1 MKKIKTILLSQEKTV
16 WGKPMLSKVLSF
28 LLYYPQ
34 VVLPVCG
41 GAIAYLSV
49 YKKRPI
55 KTRFLTLPILVVIT
69 FLLSLIDNPFS
80 DRTYSGLLFVFYNVY
95 VFTPLS
101 VACSITSLLKSIYHY
116 KLFRMPL
123 ALVLVIN
130 GSIMTGLT
138 ILNLILFF
146 GELSTS
152 LILSCV
158 SFILIAISTVVQFVI
173 GEIETRKVKTIL
185 LQLQSQGTTL

>member
-1 MKKIKTILLSQEKTV
+1 MFSKI
-16 WGKPMLSKVLSF
+16 LSF

-34 VVLPVCG
+34 VVFPVCG

-49 YKKRPI
+49 YRKRPI
-55 KTRFLTLPILVVIT
+55 KTRFVTFPIVVFVT
-69 FLLSLIDNPFS
+69 FLLSLIDNPLS
-80 DRTYSGLLFVFYNVY
+80 QRNYTGLLLAFYYIY
-95 VFTPLS
+95 VFSPLS

-116 KLFRMPL
+116 RLFRIPL
-123 ALVLVIN
+123 ATVLVIN
-130 GSIMTGLT
+130 ASIMTCLT
-138 ILNLILFF
+138 LLNFILFF

-152 LILSCV
+152 LTLSCV
-158 SFILIAISTVVQFVI
+158 LFILIVISTVVQFVI

>member
-1 MKKIKTILLSQEKTV
+1 
-16 WGKPMLSKVLSF
+16 MLSKVLSF
-28 LLYYPQ
+28 ILYYPQ

-41 GAIAYLSV
+41 VAIAYLSV

-55 KTRFLTLPILVVIT
+55 KTRFLLLPILVVIT

-116 KLFRMPL
+116 RLFRIPL
-123 ALVLVIN
+123 ATVLVIN

-152 LILSCV
+152 LTLSCV
-158 SFILIAISTVVQFVI
+158 SFILIAISAMLQLVV
-173 GEIETRKVKTIL
+173 GEIETKKVKAIL
-185 LQLQSQGTTL
+185 IQLQSQGRTL

>member
-1 MKKIKTILLSQEKTV
+1 MV
-16 WGKPMLSKVLSF
+16 SKVLSF

-49 YKKRPI
+49 YKKRPL
-55 KTRFLTLPILVVIT
+55 KTRFLTLSILVLLT

-80 DRTYSGLLFVFYNVY
+80 QRTYSGLLLAFYYVY
-95 VFTPLS
+95 VFSPLS
-101 VACSITSLLKSIYHY
+101 VACSITALLKSIYHY

-130 GSIMTGLT
+130 GSIMT

-152 LILSCV
+152 LTLSCV
-158 SFILIAISTVVQFVI
+158 SFILIAISAMLQLVV
-173 GEIETRKVKTIL
+173 GEIETKKVKAIL
-185 LQLQSQGTTL
+185 IQLQSQGRTL

>member
-1 MKKIKTILLSQEKTV
+1 
-16 WGKPMLSKVLSF
+16 MLSKVLSF
-28 LLYYPQ
+28 LLYYSQ
-34 VVLPVCG
+34 VVFPVCG

-80 DRTYSGLLFVFYNVY
+80 DRTYSGLLFAFYNVY

-101 VACSITSLLKSIYHY
+101 VACSITSLFKSIYHY
-116 KLFRMPL
+116 RLFRIPL
-123 ALVLVIN
+123 ATVLVIN
-130 GSIMTGLT
+130 ASLMTCLSL
-138 ILNLILFF
+138 LNFILFF

-152 LILSCV
+152 LTLSCV
-158 SFILIAISTVVQFVI
+158 FFISVPIIAAIVI
-173 GEIETRKVKTIL
+173 VLPNAAVASGLK
-185 LQLQSQGTTL
+185 S

>member
-1 MKKIKTILLSQEKTV
+1 MF
-16 WGKPMLSKVLSF
+16 SKVLSF

-34 VVLPVCG
+34 VVFPVCG

-49 YKKRPI
+49 YKKRPL
-55 KTRFLTLPILVVIT
+55 KTRFLILPILVVIT

-80 DRTYSGLLFVFYNVY
+80 QRTYTGLLLAFYYVY
-95 VFTPLS
+95 VFSPLS
-101 VACSITSLLKSIYHY
+101 VVCSITSLLKSIYHY

-152 LILSCV
+152 LTLSCV
-158 SFILIAISTVVQFVI
+158 SFILIAISAMLQLVV

>member
-1 MKKIKTILLSQEKTV
+1 
-16 WGKPMLSKVLSF
+16 MLSKVLSF
-28 LLYYPQ
+28 ILYYPQ

-41 GAIAYLSV
+41 VAIAYLSV

-55 KTRFLTLPILVVIT
+55 KTRFLLLPILVVVT

-95 VFTPLS
+95 VFTPLC

-116 KLFRMPL
+116 RLFRIPL
-123 ALVLVIN
+123 ATVLVIN
-130 GSIMTGLT
+130 ASIMTCLT
-138 ILNLILFF
+138 LINFILFF

-152 LILSCV
+152 LTLSCV
-158 SFILIAISTVVQFVI
+158 FFILIAISTIVQFVV
-173 GEIETRKVKTIL
+173 GEIEIRKVKTIL
-185 LQLQSQGTTL
+185 LQLKNQGRTL

>member
-1 MKKIKTILLSQEKTV
+1 
-16 WGKPMLSKVLSF
+16 MLSKVLSF

-49 YKKRPI
+49 YKKRPL
-55 KTRFLTLPILVVIT
+55 KTRFLILPILVVIT

-80 DRTYSGLLFVFYNVY
+80 QMTYTGLLLAFYYVY
-95 VFTPLS
+95 VFSPLS
-101 VACSITSLLKSIYHY
+101 VVCSITSLLKSIYHY

-123 ALVLVIN
+123 ALVIN

-152 LILSCV
+152 LTLSCV

>member
-1 MKKIKTILLSQEKTV
+1 
-16 WGKPMLSKVLSF
+16 MLSKILSF

-34 VVLPVCG
+34 VVFPVCA

-49 YKKRPI
+49 YKKRPL
-55 KTRFLTLPILVVIT
+55 KTHFLILPILVVIT

-80 DRTYSGLLFVFYNVY
+80 QRTYTGLLLTFYYIY
-95 VFTPLS
+95 VFSPLS

-116 KLFRMPL
+116 RLFRIPL
-123 ALVLVIN
+123 ATVLVIN
-130 GSIMTGLT
+130 ASIMTCLT
-138 ILNLILFF
+138 LLNFILFF

-152 LILSCV
+152 LTLSCV
-158 SFILIAISTVVQFVI
+158 LFILIAISTVVQFVI

>member
-1 MKKIKTILLSQEKTV
+1 MFSKI
-16 WGKPMLSKVLSF
+16 LSF

-34 VVLPVCG
+34 VVFPVCG

-49 YKKRPI
+49 YRKRPI
-55 KTRFLTLPILVVIT
+55 KTRFVTFPIVVFVT

-80 DRTYSGLLFVFYNVY
+80 ERTYSGLLLAFYYVDVFS
-95 VFTPLS
+95 PLS
-101 VACSITSLLKSIYHY
+101 VACSITSLIKSIYHY
-116 KLFRMPL
+116 RLFRMPL
-123 ALVLVIN
+123 AIVLVTN
-130 GSIMTGLT
+130 ASIMSCLT
-138 ILNLILFF
+138 ILNFILIF

-152 LILSCV
+152 LTLSCV
-158 SFILIAISTVVQFVI
+158 FFILIAISAVVQLVV

>member
-1 MKKIKTILLSQEKTV
+1 MV
-16 WGKPMLSKVLSF
+16 SKVLSF

-49 YKKRPI
+49 YKKRPL
-55 KTRFLTLPILVVIT
+55 KTRFLTLSILVLLT

-80 DRTYSGLLFVFYNVY
+80 QRTYTGLLLTFYYIY
-95 VFTPLS
+95 VFSPLS

-152 LILSCV
+152 LTLSCV
-158 SFILIAISTVVQFVI
+158 SFILIAISAMLQLVV
-173 GEIETRKVKTIL
+173 GEIETKKVKAIL
-185 LQLQSQGTTL
+185 IQLQSQGRTL

>member
-1 MKKIKTILLSQEKTV
+1 MKKIKTILLSQEKTM
-16 WGKPMLSKVLSF
+16 WGRPMLSKVLSF

-41 GAIAYLSV
+41 VAIAYLSV

-55 KTRFLTLPILVVIT
+55 KTRFLLLPILVVIT

-152 LILSCV
+152 LTLSCV
-158 SFILIAISTVVQFVI
+158 FFILIAISTVVQFVV
-173 GEIETRKVKTIL
+173 GEIEIRKVKTIL
-185 LQLQSQGTTL
+185 LQLQNQGKTL

>member
-1 MKKIKTILLSQEKTV
+1 MV
-16 WGKPMLSKVLSF
+16 SKALSF
-28 LLYYPQ
+28 LLDYPQ

-49 YKKRPI
+49 YKKRPL
-55 KTRFLTLPILVVIT
+55 KTRFLTLSILVLLT

-80 DRTYSGLLFVFYNVY
+80 QRTYSGLLLAFYYVY
-95 VFTPLS
+95 VFSPLS
-101 VACSITSLLKSIYHY
+101 VACSITALLKSIYHY

-152 LILSCV
+152 LTLSCV
-158 SFILIAISTVVQFVI
+158 SFILIAISAMLQLVV
-173 GEIETRKVKTIL
+173 GEIETKKVKAIL
-185 LQLQSQGTTL
+185 IQLQSQGRTL

>member
-1 MKKIKTILLSQEKTV
+1 
-16 WGKPMLSKVLSF
+16 MLSKVLSF
-28 LLYYPQ
+28 ILYYPQ
-34 VVLPVCG
+34 IVLPVCG
-41 GAIAYLSV
+41 VAIAYLSV

-55 KTRFLTLPILVVIT
+55 KTRFLLLPILVVVT

-80 DRTYSGLLFVFYNVY
+80 DRTYSGLLLAFYHVY
-95 VFTPLS
+95 VFSPLS

-152 LILSCV
+152 LTLSCV
-158 SFILIAISTVVQFVI
+158 SFILIAISAMLQLVV
-173 GEIETRKVKTIL
+173 GEIETKKVKAIL
-185 LQLQSQGTTL
+185 IQLQSQGRTL

>member
-1 MKKIKTILLSQEKTV
+1 MFSKI
-16 WGKPMLSKVLSF
+16 LSF

-34 VVLPVCG
+34 VVFPVCG

-49 YKKRPI
+49 YRKRPI
-55 KTRFLTLPILVVIT
+55 KTRFVTFPIVVFVT

-80 DRTYSGLLFVFYNVY
+80 QRNYTGLLLTFYYIY
-95 VFTPLS
+95 VFSPLS

-116 KLFRMPL
+116 RLFRIPL
-123 ALVLVIN
+123 ATVLVIN
-130 GSIMTGLT
+130 ASIMTCLT
-138 ILNLILFF
+138 LLNFILFF
-146 GELSTS
+146 VL
-152 LILSCV
+152 
-158 SFILIAISTVVQFVI
+158 FILIAISTVVQFVI

>member
-1 MKKIKTILLSQEKTV
+1 MFSKI
-16 WGKPMLSKVLSF
+16 LSF

-34 VVLPVCG
+34 VVFPVCG

-49 YKKRPI
+49 YRKRPI
-55 KTRFLTLPILVVIT
+55 KTRFVTFPIVVFVT

-80 DRTYSGLLFVFYNVY
+80 QRTYTGLLFVFYYIY
-95 VFTPLS
+95 VFSPLS

-116 KLFRMPL
+116 RLFRIPL
-123 ALVLVIN
+123 ATVLVIN
-130 GSIMTGLT
+130 ASIMTCLT
-138 ILNLILFF
+138 LLNFILFF

-152 LILSCV
+152 LTLSCV
-158 SFILIAISTVVQFVI
+158 LFILIVISTVVQFVI

>member
-1 MKKIKTILLSQEKTV
+1 MV
-16 WGKPMLSKVLSF
+16 SKVLSF

-49 YKKRPI
+49 YKKRPL
-55 KTRFLTLPILVVIT
+55 KTRFLTLSILVLLT

-80 DRTYSGLLFVFYNVY
+80 QRTYSGLLLAFYYVY
-95 VFTPLS
+95 VFSPLS
-101 VACSITSLLKSIYHY
+101 VAYSITALLKSIYHY

-123 ALVLVIN
+123 DLVLVIN

-152 LILSCV
+152 LTLSCV
-158 SFILIAISTVVQFVI
+158 SFILIAISAMLQLVV
-173 GEIETRKVKTIL
+173 GEIETKKVKAIL
-185 LQLQSQGTTL
+185 IQLQSQGRTL

>member
-1 MKKIKTILLSQEKTV
+1 MV
-16 WGKPMLSKVLSF
+16 SKVLSF

-55 KTRFLTLPILVVIT
+55 KTRFVTFPIVVFVTL
-69 FLLSLIDNPFS
+69 LLSLIDNPFS
-80 DRTYSGLLFVFYNVY
+80 QRTYSGLLLAFYYVY
-95 VFTPLS
+95 VFSPLS

-130 GSIMTGLT
+130 GYIMTGLT

-152 LILSCV
+152 LTLSCV
-158 SFILIAISTVVQFVI
+158 SFILIAISAMLQLVV
-173 GEIETRKVKTIL
+173 GEIETRKVKAIL
-185 LQLQSQGTTL
+185 IQLQSQGRTL

>member
-1 MKKIKTILLSQEKTV
+1 
-16 WGKPMLSKVLSF
+16 MLSKVLSF

-34 VVLPVCG
+34 VVFPVCG

-55 KTRFLTLPILVVIT
+55 KIRFLTLPILVVIT

-80 DRTYSGLLFVFYNVY
+80 QRTYSGLLLAFYYVY
-95 VFTPLS
+95 VFSPLS
-101 VACSITSLLKSIYHY
+101 VACSITSLIKSIYHY
-116 KLFRMPL
+116 RLFRMPL
-123 ALVLVIN
+123 AIVLVTN
-130 GSIMTGLT
+130 ASIMTCLS

-152 LILSCV
+152 LTLSCV
-158 SFILIAISTVVQFVI
+158 SFILIAISAMLQLVV
-173 GEIETRKVKTIL
+173 GEIETRKVKAIL
-185 LQLQSQGTTL
+185 IQLQSQGRTL

>member
-1 MKKIKTILLSQEKTV
+1 
-16 WGKPMLSKVLSF
+16 MLSKILSF

-41 GAIAYLSV
+41 VAIAYLSV

-55 KTRFLTLPILVVIT
+55 KTRFLLLPILVVVT

-80 DRTYSGLLFVFYNVY
+80 QRTYTGLLLTFYYIY
-95 VFTPLS
+95 VFSPLS

-116 KLFRMPL
+116 RLFRIPL
-123 ALVLVIN
+123 ATVLVIN
-130 GSIMTGLT
+130 ASIMTCLT
-138 ILNLILFF
+138 LLNFILFF

-152 LILSCV
+152 LTLSCV
-158 SFILIAISTVVQFVI
+158 LFILIAISTVVQFVI

>member
-1 MKKIKTILLSQEKTV
+1 
-16 WGKPMLSKVLSF
+16 MLSKVLSF

-49 YKKRPI
+49 YKKRPL

-69 FLLSLIDNPFS
+69 FLLSLIDNPFPFS
-80 DRTYSGLLFVFYNVY
+80 QRTYTGLLLAFYYVY

-101 VACSITSLLKSIYHY
+101 VVCSITSLLKSIYHY

-152 LILSCV
+152 LTLSCV

>member
-1 MKKIKTILLSQEKTV
+1 
-16 WGKPMLSKVLSF
+16 MLSKVLSF

-41 GAIAYLSV
+41 RAIAYLSV
-49 YKKRPI
+49 YKKRPL
-55 KTRFLTLPILVVIT
+55 KTRFLILPILVVIT

-80 DRTYSGLLFVFYNVY
+80 QMTYTGLLLAFYYVY
-95 VFTPLS
+95 VFSPLS
-101 VACSITSLLKSIYHY
+101 VVCSITSLLKSIYHY

-152 LILSCV
+152 LTLSCV

>member
-1 MKKIKTILLSQEKTV
+1 
-16 WGKPMLSKVLSF
+16 MLSKVLSF
-28 LLYYPQ
+28 LLHYSQ
-34 VVLPVCG
+34 VVFPVCG

-80 DRTYSGLLFVFYNVY
+80 DRSYSGLLFVFYNVY

-101 VACSITSLLKSIYHY
+101 IACSITSLLKSIYHY
-116 KLFRMPL
+116 RLFRIPL
-123 ALVLVIN
+123 ALFLVVN
-130 GSIMTGLT
+130 ASIMTCLT
-138 ILNLILFF
+138 LLNFILFF

-152 LILSCV
+152 MTLSCIF
-158 SFILIAISTVVQFVI
+158 FILIAISTIVQFVV
-173 GEIETRKVKTIL
+173 GEIEIRKVKTIL
-185 LQLQSQGTTL
+185 LQLKNQGRTL

>member
-1 MKKIKTILLSQEKTV
+1 MV
-16 WGKPMLSKVLSF
+16 SKVLSF

-55 KTRFLTLPILVVIT
+55 KTRFVTFPIVVFVT
-69 FLLSLIDNPFS
+69 FLLSLIDNPLS
-80 DRTYSGLLFVFYNVY
+80 DGTYSGIIFVFYYVY
-95 VFTPLS
+95 VFSPLS
-101 VACSITSLLKSIYHY
+101 VACGITSLLKSIYHY

-130 GSIMTGLT
+130 GSIMTSLS

-152 LILSCV
+152 LTLFYV
-158 SFILIAISTVVQFVI
+158 FFILIAISAMLQLVV
-173 GEIETRKVKTIL
+173 GEIETRKVKAIL
-185 LQLQSQGTTL
+185 IQLQSQGRTL

>member
-49 YKKRPI
+49 YKKRPL

-152 LILSCV
+152 LTLSCV

>member
-1 MKKIKTILLSQEKTV
+1 
-16 WGKPMLSKVLSF
+16 MLSKVLSF
-28 LLYYPQ
+28 ILYYPQ
-34 VVLPVCG
+34 IVLPVCG
-41 GAIAYLSV
+41 VAIAYLSV

-55 KTRFLTLPILVVIT
+55 KTRFLLLPILVVVT

-116 KLFRMPL
+116 RLFRIPL
-123 ALVLVIN
+123 AIVLVIN
-130 GSIMTGLT
+130 ASIMTCF
-138 ILNLILFF
+138 ILFF

-152 LILSCV
+152 LTLSCV
-158 SFILIAISTVVQFVI
+158 FFILIAISTIVQFVI
-173 GEIETRKVKTIL
+173 GEIEIRKVKTIL
-185 LQLQSQGTTL
+185 LQLQNQGKTL

>member
-1 MKKIKTILLSQEKTV
+1 
-16 WGKPMLSKVLSF
+16 MLSKVLSF

-34 VVLPVCG
+34 VVFPVCA

-49 YKKRPI
+49 YKKRPL
-55 KTRFLTLPILVVIT
+55 KTRFLILPILVVIT

-80 DRTYSGLLFVFYNVY
+80 QMTYTGLLLAFYYVY
-95 VFTPLS
+95 VFSPLS
-101 VACSITSLLKSIYHY
+101 VVCSITSLLKSIYHY

-130 GSIMTGLT
+130 GSIMTSLT

-152 LILSCV
+152 LTLSCV

>member
-1 MKKIKTILLSQEKTV
+1 
-16 WGKPMLSKVLSF
+16 MLSKVLSF

-49 YKKRPI
+49 YKKRPL

-80 DRTYSGLLFVFYNVY
+80 DRTYSGLLFVFYNLY
-95 VFTPLS
+95 FFTPLS

-152 LILSCV
+152 LTLSCV

>member
-1 MKKIKTILLSQEKTV
+1 
-16 WGKPMLSKVLSF
+16 MLSKILSF

-34 VVLPVCG
+34 VVFPACG
-41 GAIAYLSV
+41 GTIAYLSV
-49 YKKRPI
+49 YKKRPL
-55 KTRFLTLPILVVIT
+55 KTHFLILPILVVIT

-80 DRTYSGLLFVFYNVY
+80 QRTYTGLLLTFYYIY
-95 VFTPLS
+95 VFSPLS

-116 KLFRMPL
+116 RLFRIPL
-123 ALVLVIN
+123 ATVLVIN
-130 GSIMTGLT
+130 ASIMTCLT
-138 ILNLILFF
+138 LLNFILFF

-152 LILSCV
+152 LTLSCV
-158 SFILIAISTVVQFVI
+158 LFILIAISTVVQFVI

>member
-16 WGKPMLSKVLSF
+16 WGRPMFSKILSF

-34 VVLPVCG
+34 VVFPVCG

-49 YKKRPI
+49 YRKRPI
-55 KTRFLTLPILVVIT
+55 KTRFVTFPIVVFVT

-80 DRTYSGLLFVFYNVY
+80 QRNYTGLLLAFYYIY
-95 VFTPLS
+95 VFSPLS

-116 KLFRMPL
+116 RLFRIPL
-123 ALVLVIN
+123 ATVLVIN
-130 GSIMTGLT
+130 ASIMTCLT
-138 ILNLILFF
+138 LLNFILFF
-146 GELSTS
+146 GKLSTS
-152 LILSCV
+152 LTLSCV
-158 SFILIAISTVVQFVI
+158 LLILIAISTVVQFVI

>member
-1 MKKIKTILLSQEKTV
+1 
-16 WGKPMLSKVLSF
+16 MLSKVLSF
-28 LLYYPQ
+28 LLHYSQ
-34 VVLPVCG
+34 VVFPVCG

-80 DRTYSGLLFVFYNVY
+80 DRTYSGLLFAFYNVY

-101 VACSITSLLKSIYHY
+101 VAYSITSLFKSIYHY
-116 KLFRMPL
+116 RFFRIPL
-123 ALVLVIN
+123 ATVLVIN
-130 GSIMTGLT
+130 ASLMTCLSL
-138 ILNLILFF
+138 LNFILFF

-152 LILSCV
+152 LTLSCV
-158 SFILIAISTVVQFVI
+158 FFILIVISTVVQFVV
-173 GEIETRKVKTIL
+173 GEIEIRKVKTIL
-185 LQLQSQGTTL
+185 LQLQSQGKTL

>member
-1 MKKIKTILLSQEKTV
+1 
-16 WGKPMLSKVLSF
+16 MLSKVLSF
-28 LLYYPQ
+28 LLHYSQ
-34 VVLPVCG
+34 VVFPVCG

-55 KTRFLTLPILVVIT
+55 KTRFLTLPILVVVT

-80 DRTYSGLLFVFYNVY
+80 DRTYSGLLLAFYHVY
-95 VFTPLS
+95 VFSPLS
-101 VACSITSLLKSIYHY
+101 VACSTTSLLKSIYHY
-116 KLFRMPL
+116 RLFRIPL
-123 ALVLVIN
+123 ATVLVIN
-130 GSIMTGLT
+130 ASLMTCLSL
-138 ILNLILFF
+138 LNFILFF

-152 LILSCV
+152 LTLSCV

-185 LQLQSQGTTL
+185 IQLQSQGTTL